1 MTIREYKIPEGS
13 EDLVDAMVVRC
24 VEDFL
29 AQQMRGKP
37 VEEKPE
43 YQEAVDAFRAE
54 NDMEVKYEVKE
65 EPMQE
70 EVKPMQVEE
79 NIIK

>member
-1 MTIREYKIPEGS
+1 
-13 EDLVDAMVVRC
+13 
-24 VEDFL
+24 
-29 AQQMRGKP
+29 MRGKP

-65 EPMQE
+65 EPMQ
-70 EVKPMQVEE
+70 VEE